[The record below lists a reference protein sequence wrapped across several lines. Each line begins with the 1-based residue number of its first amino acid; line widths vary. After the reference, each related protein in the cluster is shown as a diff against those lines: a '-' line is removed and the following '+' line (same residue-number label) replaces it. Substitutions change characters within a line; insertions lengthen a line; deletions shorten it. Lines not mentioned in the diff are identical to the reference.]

1 MKEHKIKNIL
11 IQTATAAA
19 GSLGIVSV
27 LFARPA
33 VNVYPVLI
41 YIAVIISACVIVPCI
56 SIKKISRW
64 FNAIFCAVS
73 VIFVAVASKTVIS
86 GVKYIVEDLTE
97 LLLYGRE
104 FVRSGSDASSYS
116 LARINRGN
124 AETAAMIVFSILVV
138 YMVSL
143 IVVYTKSMVL
153 SIISILPLMS
163 LFVFYSVIPSSLT
176 CVLCLVYVFA
186 VASLDRRREDT
197 APAAAVLAAGFIVGG
212 ILIFAGTLRTDY
224 NRPQIF
230 VEWGEQ
236 AGAFFDNAMN
246 IDNSGGLWAN
256 GGTGDSDGS
265 SSHGTVTLGITNEG
279 EIGEADVV
287 EWDDKPVG
295 IISTEYT
302 GKSQYI
308 GIFYSNYYYYGE
320 NVWEESQG
328 VSETDSAKLDVLAE
342 IFADEQMRDYISGG
356 SGDFEDMVRIYY
368 VSRNSGDIDIGTGR
382 YIEDIDESCIGRI
395 AEIVNGHAPVETQ
408 LNSRLVRSME
418 NARRNAESFCLDI
431 DSGLKATINELIG
444 DIPATTLQQK
454 LYYIDYVRS
463 YLANNFVYTTAPG
476 HVPEGRDAIDYFL
489 TESRQGYCTYF
500 ASAAVMMFRA
510 AGIPARYVEGY
521 VVPSYRVSGGAETS
535 VLNRWAEKC
544 GLEDAPAMIEGR
556 NTQVRNSDA
565 HAWVEV
571 YLTGYGW
578 RTVEVTPSVN
588 AGRPEGDGI
597 SENESISPDEEE
609 TISSD
614 NVTDDESDTAEDM
627 ADGESQVEDENISS
641 ETVDEADSSGIT
653 GVVWKIIV
661 IALAAVL
668 VVIFIISRIIKRKK
682 LEFTLDSSDIIG
694 IYSALE
700 KLLDYAGYVRPG
712 YMDYEEYAEYLES
725 RDWIFKMYN
734 IRMMTDT
741 VLAVNFGGD
750 SVSVAD
756 EQRKSFE
763 ESAAGLRQCIYMRMN
778 PIKRLFVKYIL
789 VI

>member
-1 MKEHKIKNIL
+1 MKESKIKNIL
-11 IQTATAAA
+11 IQTATAAT

-56 SIKKISRW
+56 SVKKISRW
-64 FNAIFCAVS
+64 FNAGFWALS
-73 VIFVAVASKTVIS
+73 VIFVAAANKTVIS

-116 LARINRGN
+116 LARISRGN

-163 LFVFYSVIPSSLT
+163 LFVFYLVIPSSLT

-197 APAAAVLAAGFIVGG
+197 APAAAIMTAGFIAGG
-212 ILIFAGTLRTDY
+212 ILIFTGALRADY
-224 NRPQIF
+224 KRPQIF

-236 AGAFFDNAMN
+236 VGAFFDNAMN
-246 IDNSGGLWAN
+246 TGNSGG
-256 GGTGDSDGS
+256 GSTGDSDGS

-279 EIGEADVV
+279 EIGEADIV
-287 EWDDKPVG
+287 EWDDKLVG
-295 IISTEYT
+295 VISTQDIGEN
-302 GKSQYI
+302 QYI
-308 GIFYSNYYYYGE
+308 GIFYGCYYYYGE

-328 VSETDSAKLDVLAE
+328 VSETDNTKIDVLAE
-342 IFADEQMRDYISGG
+342 IFSDEKMRNYIDGG
-356 SGDFEDMVRIYY
+356 SGDFEDLVRIYY
-368 VSRNSGDIDIGTGR
+368 VSRNSGDIDIETGR
-382 YIEDIDESCIGRI
+382 CIEDIDESCIGRI
-395 AEIVNGHAPVETQ
+395 AEIVNGRAPVETQ
-408 LNSRLVRSME
+408 LNSRLVRGME
-418 NARRNAESFCLDI
+418 NAERNAESFCLDI

-444 DIPATTLQQK
+444 DISANTLQQK
-454 LYYIDYVRS
+454 LYYIDYV
-463 YLANNFVYTTAPG
+463 LAQTC
-476 HVPEGRDAIDYFL
+476 
-489 TESRQGYCTYF
+489 ESRQGYCTYF

-521 VVPSYRVSGGAETS
+521 VIPSHRVSGGAETS

-544 GLEDAPAMIEGR
+544 GLEDAPAVIEGR
-556 NTQVRNSDA
+556 NAQVRNSDA

-578 RTVEVTPSVN
+578 RTVEVTPSVD
-588 AGRPEGDGI
+588 AGRPEGDGT
-597 SENESISPDEEE
+597 SENESVSPDEEE

-614 NVTDDESDTAEDM
+614 TDTADETDASEDT
-627 ADGESQVEDENISS
+627 ADSESEVSDENISS
-641 ETVDEADSSGIT
+641 ETTDGNDSSGIT
-653 GVVWKIIV
+653 AVLWKIIV

-682 LEFTLDSSDIIG
+682 LEFTLGSSDIIG

-700 KLLDYAGYVRPG
+700 RLLNYAGYVRPG

-725 RDWIFKMYN
+725 CDWIFKMYN
-734 IRMMTDT
+734 IRMITDT

-750 SVSVAD
+750 VVSVAD
-756 EQRKSFE
+756 ERRKSFE

-789 VI
+789 VK

>member
-1 MKEHKIKNIL
+1 MKESKIKNIL
-11 IQTATAAA
+11 IQTATAVT

-56 SIKKISRW
+56 SVKKISRW
-64 FNAIFCAVS
+64 FNAGFWALS
-73 VIFVAVASKTVIS
+73 VIFVAAANKTVIS

-116 LARINRGN
+116 LARISRGN

-197 APAAAVLAAGFIVGG
+197 APAAAIMTAGFIAGG
-212 ILIFAGTLRTDY
+212 ILIFAGALRADY
-224 NRPQIF
+224 KRPQIF

-236 AGAFFDNAMN
+236 VGAFFDNAMN
-246 IDNSGGLWAN
+246 TGNSGG
-256 GGTGDSDGS
+256 GSTGDSDGS

-279 EIGEADVV
+279 EIGEADIV
-287 EWDDKPVG
+287 EWDDKLVG
-295 IISTEYT
+295 VISTQDIGEN
-302 GKSQYI
+302 QYI
-308 GIFYSNYYYYGE
+308 GIFYGCYYYYGE

-328 VSETDSAKLDVLAE
+328 VSETDNTKIDVLAE
-342 IFADEQMRDYISGG
+342 IFSDEEMRNYIDGG
-356 SGDFEDMVRIYY
+356 SGDFEDLVRIYY
-368 VSRNSGDIDIGTGR
+368 VSRNSGDIDIETGR

-395 AEIVNGHAPVETQ
+395 AEIVNGRAPVETQ
-408 LNSRLVRSME
+408 LNSRLVRNME

-431 DSGLKATINELIG
+431 DRGLKATINELIG
-444 DIPATTLQQK
+444 DIPANTLQQK

-476 HVPEGRDAIDYFL
+476 HVPEGRDAVDYFL

-521 VVPSYRVSGGAETS
+521 VIPSHRVSGGAQTS

-544 GLEDAPAMIEGR
+544 GLEDAPAVIEGR
-556 NTQVRNSDA
+556 NAQVRNSDA

-578 RTVEVTPSVN
+578 RTVEVTPSVD
-588 AGRPEGDGI
+588 AGRPEGDGT
-597 SENESISPDEEE
+597 SENESVSPDEEE

-614 NVTDDESDTAEDM
+614 TDTADETDASEDT
-627 ADGESQVEDENISS
+627 ADSESEVSDENISS
-641 ETVDEADSSGIT
+641 ETTDGNDSSGIT
-653 GVVWKIIV
+653 AVLWKIIV

-682 LEFTLDSSDIIG
+682 LELTLGSSDIIG

-700 KLLDYAGYVRPG
+700 RLLNYAGYVRPG

-725 RDWIFKMYN
+725 CDWIFKMYN
-734 IRMMTDT
+734 IRMITDT

-750 SVSVAD
+750 VVSVAD
-756 EQRKSFE
+756 ERRKSFE

-789 VI
+789 VK